1 MARLLFKSIFTVEE
15 LKTHSLSGK
24 RCPALGEDQI
34 ILPALDPI
42 RKNAILSNIQRF
54 LFWFSAYYQY
64 WILFLDFV
72 LRHAG
77 YGEKSGA
84 TDASGITYRKDKS
97 FQKDLKRSIA
107 DLLREQRKKKA
118 PKTN

>member
-54 LFWFSAYYQY
+54 LF
-64 WILFLDFV
+64 
-72 LRHAG
+72 
-77 YGEKSGA
+77 
-84 TDASGITYRKDKS
+84 
-97 FQKDLKRSIA
+97 
-107 DLLREQRKKKA
+107 
-118 PKTN
+118 